1 MTAPPDTEYLRHLEQ
16 GTIALQVCTRCARQV
31 FPPRVLCPGC
41 GDTDLEWREVEGGGV
56 VASTTTVRRRPDRG
70 GDYDVS
76 LVDLDGGAR
85 MLSRVDGVPPAE
97 VRIGQR
103 VVPRIVLVR
112 DAPAV
117 GFVVEEGV
125 R

>member
-1 MTAPPDTEYLRHLEQ
+1 MTAPDVEYRRYLDE
-16 GTIALQVCTRCARQV
+16 GTFALQVCPRCATQV

-41 GDTDLEWREVEGGGV
+41 GNTGLEWRVVEGGGT

-85 MLSRVDGVPPAE
+85 MLSRVDGVPADQ
-97 VRIGQR
+97 VRIGSR
-103 VVPRIVLVR
+103 VVPRIVQVR
-112 DAPAV
+112 EAPAV
-117 GFVVEEGV
+117 GFVVEEEQ